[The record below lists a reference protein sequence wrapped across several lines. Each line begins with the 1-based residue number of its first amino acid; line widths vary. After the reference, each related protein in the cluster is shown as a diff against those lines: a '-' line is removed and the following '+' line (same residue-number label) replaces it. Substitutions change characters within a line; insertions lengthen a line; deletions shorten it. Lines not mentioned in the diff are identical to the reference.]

1 MKVCWNVF
9 TAQSTRR
16 FISRH
21 SCCNY
26 LFTRGDFLR
35 FYGDAIK
42 KQLRRFVGSK
52 KGKWSRRNESSVLV
66 LIINSETFSRYSSGH
81 LRSSSRSRFPSG
93 RINLLQTRRKHAWS
107 SGNSTNEVAQFLWSG
122 EAPYWEGPPTP
133 PLTPTPT
140 PPCTAAEDAQHHS
153 DSLFV
158 GKKRGVEG
166 SGGSRRCSRLYIDV
180 ACARVQWSWDEEAPK
195 LLHNVPIYLQSS
207 TVIDKIWY
215 LQLLHRPPAAAGPVR
230 WRSLLQ
236 VPGSALGGVG
246 SSYNA
251 KMCGTI
257 QTV

>member
-9 TAQSTRR
+9 TAQSMRR

-42 KQLRRFVGSK
+42 KQHRRFVGSE
-52 KGKWSRRNESSVLV
+52 KGKWSRRDESSVLV
-66 LIINSETFSRYSSGH
+66 LIINSDTFSRYSSGH
-81 LRSSSRSRFPSG
+81 LRGSSRSRFPSA
-93 RINLLQTRRKHAWS
+93 RINLLQRRRKHAWS
-107 SGNSTNEVAQFLWSG
+107 SGNSASGAAQFLWSG
-122 EAPYWEGPPTP
+122 EAPYWEGPLMPPPHTP
-133 PLTPTPT
+133 PVPLLKTHNIILT
-140 PPCTAAEDAQHHS
+140 
-153 DSLFV
+153 LYLW
-158 GKKRGVEG
+158 KKRGVEG
-166 SGGSRRCSRLYIDV
+166 NGGARRCSRLYIDV
-180 ACARVQWSWDEEAPK
+180 ACARVQWSWEEEAPK